1 MMYAFSATTIWD
13 FTMDTNVSFTG
24 EHEDQANQTNT
35 IPALVLLL
43 IVAVLIGWMV
53 S

>member
-1 MMYAFSATTIWD
+1 MR
-13 FTMDTNVSFTG
+13 MDTNVSVTG
-24 EHEDQANQTNT
+24 EHEDQPNT

-43 IVAVLIGWMV
+43 ICAGLIGWMV

>member
-1 MMYAFSATTIWD
+1 
-13 FTMDTNVSFTG
+13 MDTNVSFTG
-24 EHEDQANQTNT
+24 EHEDQTNT

-43 IVAVLIGWMV
+43 ICAGLIAWIV